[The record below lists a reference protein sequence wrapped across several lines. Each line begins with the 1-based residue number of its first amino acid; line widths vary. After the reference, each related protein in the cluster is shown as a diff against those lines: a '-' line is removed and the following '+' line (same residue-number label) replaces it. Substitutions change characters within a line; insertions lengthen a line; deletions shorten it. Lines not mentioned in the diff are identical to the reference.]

1 MYELTMDVI
10 RHRIADSERIFQN
23 GQKLFLNGLFHCFDA
38 NMQSGTFVYEIDG
51 NYGDYTTRIQLNVN
65 GIQTSC
71 DCPYPGKGCKH
82 TVGALLDVMKRMQTR
97 RNIQAEKDVAATASA
112 REDCLSEA
120 EIRDQ
125 AIADRHQRAKKEEFR
140 VIWGD
145 MLKGEH
151 VVETAKGKQYVVAMH
166 DPLSGKGHCSCPD
179 FISNRL
185 GTCKHLIHLHEAL
198 KKGKAVTDRAAQERF
213 PYVDIYW
220 DSVSDKPR
228 LFSEKTENEL
238 AEIQPILGACFR
250 SDGVFVGTDL
260 GAMVPLIERLS
271 GNKIVRIQESVL
283 QQVDRHLQLRELERM
298 SKDDSLDMSFLKTR
312 LYPYQHAGVRFA
324 LYRPAALIG
333 DQMGLGKTLQA
344 IAAAILKS
352 RIFGFSKILIIT
364 LASLKEQ
371 WKREIERF
379 TNEKAVV
386 VAGSVSNRRRIYM
399 EDAAP
404 FKITNYESVLRDLDV
419 IRRFEPDLVILDEA
433 QRIKNFATKTA
444 EAIKMLP
451 RRHSLVLTG
460 TPLENRLED
469 IYSIVQ
475 FLDPPLLSPLWQF
488 AADHYL
494 LSRTKKG
501 KILGYRNLDK
511 LNEKLKALV
520 IRRKREEVLD
530 DLPEEVVNTYFVDLD
545 IRQRQMHASF
555 SQKLVPLI
563 HKKFLTPM
571 DIRRMQELLLCMR
584 RACDSTYL
592 IDRSTQ
598 ISPKLQELQ
607 SILEELVLANGR
619 KVVIFSEWTTMTF
632 LIGKLLSD
640 MGIDFVELTGKVPV
654 PKRQALIDAFTS
666 RPECRAFLSTDA
678 GGTGLN
684 LQAADCIINF
694 DIPWNPAKLN
704 QRIGRVSRI
713 GQKSSH
719 IHVVNLVARNSIEE
733 RILAGI
739 QLKTDVF
746 TGVFDGGIDTVEFS
760 QEKRLALLGQLREM
774 IEDKPEMIAPE
785 PDMQPDVGNDMSHV
799 QDAVLRQQTES
810 VVNYDAE
817 ETAAEPVVAEQPE
830 EAKATPAGAH
840 PILSQP
846 PEKVEA
852 VLNAG
857 MQFIGGLLEMATGQP
872 IAAAG
877 GAVPMVHVDRERGE
891 ITLKFKLPGF

>member
-38 NMQSGTFVYEIDG
+38 NMQTGTFVYEIDG
-51 NYGDYTTRIQLNVN
+51 NYGDYTTRIQLNAN

-82 TVGALLDVMKRMQTR
+82 TVGALLDVMKRLQTR
-97 RNIQAEKDVAATASA
+97 TIPAERDVAESA
-112 REDCLSEA
+112 PGREDCLSEA

-125 AIADRHQRAKKEEFR
+125 AFADRHQRAKKEDFR
-140 VIWGD
+140 VILGD

-151 VVETAKGKQYVVAMH
+151 IVETAKGKQYVVAMH

-179 FISNRL
+179 FVSNRL
-185 GTCKHLIHLHEAL
+185 GTCKHLIHLHEVL
-198 KKGKAVTDRAAQERF
+198 KKEKGIQDRAAQERF

-220 DSVSDKPR
+220 DSILGQPR
-228 LFSEKTENEL
+228 LFSEKTENEV
-238 AEIQPILGACFR
+238 AEIRAILGTCFR
-250 SDGVFVGTDL
+250 SDGLFVGADL
-260 GAMVPLIERLS
+260 GAMVPLIEGLS
-271 GNKIVRIQESVL
+271 DNKIVRIQEAVL

-298 SKDDSLDMSFLKTR
+298 AKDDVLDMSFLKTR

-352 RIFGFSKILIIT
+352 RIFGFNQILIIT

-386 VAGSVSNRRRIYM
+386 VAGSVLNRQRIYM

-404 FKITNYESVLRDLDV
+404 FKITNYESVLRDMDV
-419 IRRFEPDLVILDEA
+419 IRRFEPELVILDEA

-475 FLDPPLLSPLWQF
+475 FLDPSLLAPLWQF

-494 LSRTKKG
+494 LSRDKKG

-511 LNEKLKALV
+511 LNEKLKAIV

-545 IRQRQMHASF
+545 VRQRQMHAGF

-592 IDRSTQ
+592 IDRTTQ

-607 SILEELVLANGR
+607 SILEELVIANGR

-640 MGIDFVELTGKVPV
+640 MRIDFVELTGKVPV
-654 PKRQALIDAFTS
+654 PKRQALIDAFTH

-684 LQAADCIINF
+684 LQAADCVINF

-713 GQKSSH
+713 GQRSRH
-719 IHVVNLVARNSIEE
+719 VHVVNLVARDSIEE
-733 RILAGI
+733 RILSGI

-746 TGVFDGGIDTVEFS
+746 TGVFDGGVDTVEFS
-760 QEKRLALLGQLREM
+760 QEKRLAFLSQLKE
-774 IEDKPEMIAPE
+774 ILADKQERMAPE
-785 PDMQPDVGNDMSHV
+785 SELQPDMAHDTPHFLNPE
-799 QDAVLRQQTES
+799 VLQETES
-810 VVNYDAE
+810 AVNYDAE
-817 ETAAEPVVAEQPE
+817 ETVSEDTEMEHIEQAGAA
-830 EAKATPAGAH
+830 PAGAH

-872 IAAAG
+872 IATAG
-877 GAVPMVHVDRERGE
+877 GAVPMVQVDRERGE